1 MREFVM
7 NDLREDK
14 ESVVF
19 CVGAM
24 AHGKVDVSWTDDFI
38 SVSQYPL
45 SGVLYRENMQRVGA
59 KTRYRLIPS
68 KQEKKSCSVCNS
80 SRNHKIYT

>member
-1 MREFVM
+1 M

-24 AHGKVDVSWTDDFI
+24 AHGSRWSWTDDFI

-45 SGVLYRENMQRVGA
+45 SAVVVGEYA
-59 KTRYRLIPS
+59 TRWS
-68 KQEKKSCSVCNS
+68 
-80 SRNHKIYT
+80 